1 MCVSFLVF
9 SCVLS
14 CMLNCVTCDTGPPA
28 VVRPVEIFSATV
40 LSRAGASDMAW
51 APEDVVAVRNHPPFC
66 AVFKNKRSIYQDRLG
81 TTCLLGKVE
90 NRGVFLQGFKV
101 QMATNF
107 GPNLL
112 TDTGGGQ
119 KTRPFAPLYTKNAIV
134 LPRQARDKHTCRE
147 STPKERRVFSY
158 RRD

>member
-1 MCVSFLVF
+1 MIQGRLQWYGRSRSFRRRSSRV
-9 SCVLS
+9 
-14 CMLNCVTCDTGPPA
+14 PA
-28 VVRPVEIFSATV
+28 LATWPG
-40 LSRAGASDMAW
+40 LPRTSSRC
-51 APEDVVAVRNHPPFC
+51 EKHPPFC

-112 TDTGGGQ
+112 TDTGGG
-119 KTRPFAPLYTKNAIV
+119 KRTRLFAPLYTKNAIV
-134 LPRQARDKHTCRE
+134 LPRQARDKYTCRE

>member
-1 MCVSFLVF
+1 M
-9 SCVLS
+9 
-14 CMLNCVTCDTGPPA
+14 
-28 VVRPVEIFSATV
+28 VRPVEIFSATV

-51 APEDVVAVRNHPPFC
+51 APEDVVAVRKTPAVLNRFC
-66 AVFKNKRSIYQDRLG
+66 FEKQAINLPRQARDKRRENACAKRHSFLSFQR
-81 TTCLLGKVE
+81 VE

-112 TDTGGGQ
+112 TDTGGG
-119 KTRPFAPLYTKNAIV
+119 KRTRLFAPLYTKNAIV

-147 STPKERRVFSY
+147 STPKERRVFSC